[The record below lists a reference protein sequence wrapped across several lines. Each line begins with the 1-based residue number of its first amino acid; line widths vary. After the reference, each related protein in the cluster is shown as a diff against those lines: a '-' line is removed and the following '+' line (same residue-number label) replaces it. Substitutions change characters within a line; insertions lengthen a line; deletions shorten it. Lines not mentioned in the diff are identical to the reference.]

1 MICKLAMEHFVILLQ
16 IACAVKIF
24 LNALR
29 SCSFILA
36 IDAVHYDQPLIL
48 CELKVLDETAKHTLA
63 KPRVLLTVKS

>member
-1 MICKLAMEHFVILLQ
+1 MQSKY
-16 IACAVKIF
+16 F

-48 CELKVLDETAKHTLA
+48 CELKVLDETAKHTIAGITDSKKLKTA
-63 KPRVLLTVKS
+63 VS